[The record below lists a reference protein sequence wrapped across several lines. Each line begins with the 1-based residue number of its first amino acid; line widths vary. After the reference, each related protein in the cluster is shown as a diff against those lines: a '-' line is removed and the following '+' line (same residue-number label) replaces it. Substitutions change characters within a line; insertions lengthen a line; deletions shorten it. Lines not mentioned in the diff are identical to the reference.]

1 MGTGKAAM
9 QFDKQVKV
17 IIVGAGP
24 IGLEI
29 GAALKRQGVDYLQ
42 FDAGQIGQTFT
53 WWPRNTR
60 FFSTTERIAIAG
72 FPIQTQ
78 DQDHITGEMY
88 LAYLRGIVERLDLQV
103 QTYERVCGITR
114 NESGFQVVTAHRG
127 QDHFYRSDVVILA
140 TGDMHRPRRLGV
152 PGEDLPHVSHYLS
165 DPHRYFRTDLLIVG
179 GRNSAVEAAL
189 RCFRIG
195 ARVSISY
202 RRAAFDSEYVKPHLL
217 PDIEAQIKNGNMTF
231 LHGTEVLEITPGF
244 VELQHT
250 ETDVVEQREADFVL
264 LCTGYEAD
272 QSLMEGIGVTL
283 EGELRKPVHNPD
295 TMETN
300 IPGLYVAGTAVA
312 GIQSRY
318 TVFIENSHQHVG
330 RIVHAITGSWPEEL
344 GTVPGRTYDLD
355 FEDYKR
361 N

>member
-1 MGTGKAAM
+1 MESNEH
-9 QFDKQVKV
+9 VKV

-29 GAALKRQGVDYLQ
+29 ASALKRQNVPYLQ
-42 FDAGQIGQTFT
+42 FDAGQIGHTFT
-53 WWPRNTR
+53 WWPRDTR

-72 FPIQTQ
+72 FPIQTL

-88 LAYLRGIVERLDLQV
+88 LAYLRGIVEALDLQV
-103 QTYERVCGITR
+103 RTYERVCEITR
-114 NESGFQVVTAHRG
+114 EEGGFRVVTEH
-127 QDHFYRSDVVILA
+127 HEKEHVYRSDNVILA
-140 TGDMHRPRRLGV
+140 TGDMHRPRRLGI

-165 DPHRYFRTDLLIVG
+165 DPHYYFRTNLLIVG

-189 RCFRIG
+189 RCFRVG
-195 ARVSISY
+195 ARVAISY
-202 RRAAFDSEYVKPHLL
+202 RRDAFDAAYVKPHLL
-217 PDIEAQIKNGNMTF
+217 PDIEAQIKNGNITF
-231 LHGTEVLEITPGF
+231 LPGTELTTITPGF
-244 VELQHT
+244 VEVQRNDRGTHMK
-250 ETDVVEQREADFVL
+250 ETREADFVL
-264 LCTGYEAD
+264 LCTGFEAD
-272 QSLMEGIGVTL
+272 QSLMKATGVKL
-283 EGELRKPVHNPD
+283 DGELRKPVHNPE

-300 IPGLYVAGTAVA
+300 IPGLYVAGTATA

-330 RIVHAITGSWPEEL
+330 RIVQSITGSWPEKL
-344 GTVPGRTYDLD
+344 GTVPERTYDLS